1 MILHQIAGIIG
12 TRRALQLK
20 AIGTLTKHL
29 AEGSEHRFYRLG
41 QYRYYSE
48 RYEIHQAIP
57 DICMKQTDR
66 RDPVAQY
73 LDRVPTHFKPW
84 YAHGY
89 ATGRPVRRLYQDNAE

>member
-1 MILHQIAGIIG
+1 MILHRLAGIIG

-66 RDPVAQY
+66 RDPAAQY
-73 LDRVPTHFKPW
+73 LDRVL
-84 YAHGY
+84 AHYKQGY
-89 ATGRPVRRLYQDNAE
+89 ATGGPIHWYYQDEAE